1 LASVARAQL
10 APPSAEN
17 KSALPDAA
25 QSTWGPSLAHDTLPQ
40 GLGSTLWAGKT
51 LFDHDLPPSSE

>member
-1 LASVARAQL
+1 L

-51 LFDHDLPPSSE
+51 LLDHDLPPSSE